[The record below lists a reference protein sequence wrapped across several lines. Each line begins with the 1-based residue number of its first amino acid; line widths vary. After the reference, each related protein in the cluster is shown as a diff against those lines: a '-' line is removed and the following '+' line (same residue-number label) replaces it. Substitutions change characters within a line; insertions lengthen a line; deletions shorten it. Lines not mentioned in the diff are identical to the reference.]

1 MMHNKGNHR
10 INYKTDLNRF
20 KTAKLSFIAKM
31 LSLKNFL
38 FQRTSI
44 FPWFANVLKL
54 KCLNRIDLVKLMK
67 KIKDQIRKLKL
78 DSYDLTN
85 QYVW

>member
-31 LSLKNFL
+31 LSLKNFYSKG
-38 FQRTSI
+38 QA
-44 FPWFANVLKL
+44 FPL
-54 KCLNRIDLVKLMK
+54 DLQM
-67 KIKDQIRKLKL
+67 
-78 DSYDLTN
+78 S
-85 QYVW
+85 